1 MSRLWRPDP
10 PGTINPTRLSM
21 DAWSA
26 PTSPQDFGI
35 LAQVTSPETQS
46 PFEAPVKNNPSTPP
60 TPAMTTQPFPRL
72 TRISSDWDVKGEV
85 ALAMDLQFSALG
97 REFEE
102 RFAEGQ
108 RPSARR
114 LRAKYVSH
122 HGYFQRQTRGGT
134 DTYHVSPD
142 PDAGLDASVVVDRHT
157 ASIYDAFLLR
167 ADVTQNV
174 NVFYRL
180 QVSPYS
186 PQFLAFAMHLN
197 DSEKRAYNCS
207 GSL

>member
-1 MSRLWRPDP
+1 MSSLLRPDP

-26 PTSPQDFGI
+26 PTSPRDFGI
-35 LAQVTSPETQS
+35 LAPVLSPETQI
-46 PFEAPVKNNPSTPP
+46 PFEVPVKLNPSTPP
-60 TPAMTTQPFPRL
+60 ALAIPTQAIPRL
-72 TRISSDWDVKGEV
+72 TRISSDWDVKDEV

-102 RFAEGQ
+102 RFAEDP
-108 RPSARR
+108 RPFARKA
-114 LRAKYVSH
+114 RAKYVSH

-142 PDAGLDASVVVDRHT
+142 PDAGPDASVVIDKHT

-174 NVFYRL
+174 NIFYRQ
-180 QVSPYS
+180 QVSPC
-186 PQFLAFAMHLN
+186 PPRFFATAIKLK
-197 DSEKRAYNCS
+197 D
-207 GSL
+207 